1 LTEKKKTGMYIPK
14 ISLRDIGG
22 YLVKKLIRPIIRIDE
37 DKCDGCG
44 LCATACHEQAIV
56 IVNGKA
62 RLVSESHCDGLGD
75 CLGECPRGAITIER
89 REAEAYDE
97 EAVRKAQEKKTFGET
112 LPCGCPGTMA
122 RSLKEVS
129 LPDLCEEAGDRAREK
144 TKEPAVSRL
153 ANWPVQ
159 LALVPVSAPYLKGA
173 SLVLAADCTAFACP
187 DFHDRFLEGKILLMG
202 CPKLDDAA
210 SYEEKVGEILSENG
224 IEDVEVVFM
233 EVPCCSGLVRLVQS
247 AIERARVPVSLTL
260 TKVGIHGAILGKET
274 IRYRFA

>member
-1 LTEKKKTGMYIPK
+1 MKKA
-14 ISLRDIGG
+14 
-22 YLVKKLIRPIIRIDE
+22 IRPIIRIDE

-56 IVNGKA
+56 IENGKA

-97 EAVRKAQEKKTFGET
+97 EAVKKAQEKKTFEKP
-112 LPCGCPGTMA
+112 LPCGCPGTVA

-129 LPDLCEEAGDRAREK
+129 LPDLREETA
-144 TKEPAVSRL
+144 TVSRL

-247 AIERARVPVSLTL
+247 AIERARVQVSLTL

>member
-1 LTEKKKTGMYIPK
+1 M
-14 ISLRDIGG
+14 
-22 YLVKKLIRPIIRIDE
+22 KKLIRPIIRIDE

-56 IVNGKA
+56 VVNGKA
-62 RLVSESHCDGLGD
+62 RLVGESHCDGLGD

-97 EAVRKAQEKKTFGET
+97 EAVRKAQEKKPFGEP
-112 LPCGCPGTMA
+112 LPCGCPGTTA
-122 RSLKEVS
+122 RSLKEVP
-129 LPDLCEEAGDRAREK
+129 LPDLRGETA
-144 TKEPAVSRL
+144 TVSRL

-210 SYEEKVGEILSENG
+210 AYEEKVGEILSENG

-233 EVPCCSGLVRLVQS
+233 EVPCCGGLVRLVQS
-247 AIERARVPVSLTL
+247 AIEGARVPVSLTL
-260 TKVGIHGAILGKET
+260 TKVGIHGGILGKET